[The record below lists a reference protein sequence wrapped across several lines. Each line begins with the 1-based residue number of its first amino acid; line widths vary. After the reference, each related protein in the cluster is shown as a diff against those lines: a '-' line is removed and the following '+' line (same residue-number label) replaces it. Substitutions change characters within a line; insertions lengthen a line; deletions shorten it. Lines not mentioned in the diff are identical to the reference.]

1 MRKKSI
7 TLFAAMFAA
16 MYTMAAVTIT
26 TSAKTFDKD
35 GGAASVVVQG
45 SGTWT
50 ATSDSSWIVI
60 KQGTSGSGAGSCV
73 YIVNANATA
82 DTRIGHLTIGG
93 NTYTITQ
100 YGYTATISPSS
111 ASFDRNGG
119 SGTISVTVDAGIS
132 WTAKSNNDWI
142 SVTPQSGTSVGV
154 VSYSVN
160 SYDGVVSRVG
170 SITIGGKTFTVNQT
184 GADVSLSPEQVSK
197 GEDADI
203 IAVTVTAL
211 ATTKWTVVP
220 NASWISVVDKAT
232 GYGDYVL
239 TLAINANPSFERRTG
254 TVSIGSAIFTIV
266 QEGTETA
273 SLSITPEKAEAAASG
288 AYGNV
293 AVYATPDATWTAEST
308 EPWLSISEGKSG
320 AGNGNIKYI
329 ASANPTLSTR
339 TGQIIV
345 TPPHKVIEPDLYR
358 GLLFWIKD
366 QKNIEG
372 NELRQ
377 TTLPLSTVLDGSK
390 AIKFSGYGIPRSET
404 SAFSFALSFKVGEL
418 NCINRLFQLGRTPRH
433 FYLDEE
439 NILHFDRST
448 YLRTVDWKA
457 TKANTWYTIV
467 VSHDAGV
474 NTSGKF
480 TIYIGE
486 KDGKLEKVYS
496 NSEGAFFNCNNLD
509 GLGYSFVLGQ
519 TDSPS
524 SGYLTSG
531 QFANIRFWM
540 RTLSDEECEMVDVNQ
555 SMAMTED
562 DIPLGAPSGVKWD
575 FYPLDGNAYRTKN
588 TSMAALAQNTILTNW
603 TDSADRYGAKRSA
616 VTSTG
621 DGRVTITGFET
632 LFDGSYTLNNGK
644 SLTYNSGDYSYSYNH
659 NYYPF
664 PVTSKSGSEID
675 ATYALWV
682 KIDALPSTGN
692 AELLSRTVSVYTDS
706 YGTEV
711 SPQVINK
718 SLKLCVSNVGK
729 LVLSGSGITT
739 TTFPKVVTP
748 EVWHHIALIGKA
760 TSSIQVFL
768 DGSEIGN
775 IPSSMT
781 LGYLP
786 PVDRRFQYR
795 ANNIYVKGSIDDC
808 NATFILG
815 GWDGAA
821 DGLTFF
827 HSALTSAQVRELYE
841 KQRVQYVVHTVTQG
855 IQSAQLNK
863 NKVTVP
869 AEGYSGAVSLTLAQS
884 VQWTAVEN
892 SDWIHVIGDT
902 EGAGSADI
910 SFVVDANPAVTA
922 RTGSFTVA
930 GKKVTVVQNGLRA
943 SVECEDTSFGVESD
957 SGILWV
963 ETEGGGTWTASTDV
977 DWIHLFEESG
987 TGSTPVMF
995 VVDDYTTTTQ
1005 SRTGTITIAG
1015 KKVVITQ
1022 QGYELSIDPKVADVG
1037 SNAGAGQFGVA
1048 APIDAVWEAIADCDW
1063 ITIIGARTGIGDG
1076 IIQYTIADNLTGE
1089 TRTGRIV
1096 VGGKT
1101 YTITQRTTLPL
1112 TTRTVGSGSVTGA
1125 GNYNQGTQ
1133 VILKA
1138 IPAQGYE
1145 FSHWSGDAV
1154 GVTDSVKI
1162 DMDTAKNVTATFI
1175 PEAAAQVLAE
1185 KKAAQ
1190 GGFYTRDQIHALEV
1204 GNLVLDVD
1212 SASGTARVGVQLME
1226 TSDLSDPNSWK
1237 PVNMTQGNLDVGNDG
1252 TVGLNVKATGN
1263 AKFFKVV
1270 VPEK

>member
-7 TLFAAMFAA
+7 TLFAAIFAA

-45 SGTWT
+45 SGDWT

-73 YIVNANATA
+73 YIVNANVTA

-100 YGYTATISPSS
+100 HGYTAAISPAS
-111 ASFDRNGG
+111 ASFNRNGG
-119 SGTISVTVDAGIS
+119 NGTISVTVDAGIS
-132 WTAKSNNDWI
+132 WTAKPNNDWI
-142 SVTPQSGTSVGV
+142 TVSPQSGVSVGS
-154 VSYSVN
+154 VSYSV
-160 SYDGVVSRVG
+160 SPYDGVVSRVG

-184 GADVSLSPEQVSK
+184 GADVALSPKQVSK
-197 GEDADI
+197 SEDADI
-203 IAVTVTAL
+203 IALTVTAL
-211 ATTKWTVVP
+211 STTKWTVVP
-220 NASWISVVDKAT
+220 NVSWISVVDKAT

-273 SLSITPEKAEAAASG
+273 SLSITPEKANASASG

-308 EPWLSISEGKSG
+308 ESWLSISEGKTG

-329 ASANPTLSTR
+329 ASANPTLSER
-339 TGQIIV
+339 TGRIIV
-345 TPPHKVIEPDLYR
+345 TPPHRTIEPDLYR
-358 GLLFWIKD
+358 GLVCWITN
-366 QKNIEG
+366 QENIVGTEW
-372 NELRQ
+372 RK
-377 TTLPLSTVLDGSK
+377 TRYPLDKEYDGSFYNTITGAPLPK
-390 AIKFSGYGIPRSET
+390 LSEGT
-404 SAFSFALSFKVGEL
+404 ESALSFSFKIVEP
-418 NCINRLFQLGRTPRH
+418 NCINRLISIDEGHQFTLYINENNQFAYATANTPNGLV
-433 FYLDEE
+433 FPNAPPIVE
-439 NILHFDRST
+439 
-448 YLRTVDWKA
+448 
-457 TKANTWYTIV
+457 NTWYTV
-467 VSHDAGV
+467 VINQKKEASQGSEFYLGRKNSNDLTLISK
-474 NTSGKF
+474 NW
-480 TIYIGE
+480 IGTYY
-486 KDGKLEKVYS
+486 KY
-496 NSEGAFFNCNNLD
+496 AFPKWR
-509 GLGYSFVLGQ
+509 LGYGFY
-519 TDSPS
+519 PS
-524 SGYLTSG
+524 KGRLTNG
-531 QFANIRFWM
+531 EIGDIRIWN
-540 RTLSDEECEMVDVNQ
+540 RALSDIECRQVNKIA
-555 SMAMTED
+555 AMSED
-562 DIPLGAPSGVKWD
+562 DIPLGAPNGVMWD

-588 TSMAALAQNTILTNW
+588 TSMAALAQNTVLTNW
-603 TDSADRYGAKRSA
+603 IDSADRYGAKRSA

-621 DGRVTITGFET
+621 DGKVTITGFET

-644 SLTYNSGDYSYSYNH
+644 ELNDLSGNHSYMRWYM
-659 NYYPF
+659 YYPF
-664 PVTSKSGSEID
+664 PAKANLGAEESASYSVWLKVNSLPAVGSVNLFTRIVTNTDGDNNE
-675 ATYALWV
+675 V
-682 KIDALPSTGN
+682 EPQTGN
-692 AELLSRTVSVYTDS
+692 KILTLS
-706 YGTEV
+706 
-711 SPQVINK
+711 
-718 SLKLCVSNVGK
+718 LSNTGK
-729 LVLSGSGITT
+729 LTLSGSGISS
-739 TTFPKVVTP
+739 TTFDRSVSIN
-748 EVWHHIALIGKA
+748 EWHMLTIVGKSKA
-760 TSSIQVFL
+760 SIVAYL
-768 DGSEIGN
+768 DGVELGN
-775 IPSSMT
+775 IPSSMI

-786 PVDRRFQYR
+786 PIDRSSF
-795 ANNIYVKGSIDDC
+795 GSILYSDVRPC
-808 NATFILG
+808 ATFTLG

-827 HSALTSAQVRELYE
+827 HSALTSAQVKELYE

-855 IQSAQLNK
+855 IQSAQLSK
-863 NKVTVP
+863 TKVTVP
-869 AEGYSGAVSLTLAQS
+869 ADGYSGSVSLTLAQS
-884 VQWTAVEN
+884 VQWTTVEN
-892 SDWIHVIGDT
+892 SNWIHIIGNT

-910 SFVVDANPAVTA
+910 SFVVDANPAVTS
-922 RTGSFTVA
+922 RTGSFTIA
-930 GKKVTVVQNGLRA
+930 GKKVTVVQEGLRS

-957 SGILWV
+957 SGIVWV

-1112 TTRTVGSGSVTGA
+1112 TTQTVGSGSVTGA

-1133 VILKA
+1133 VTLKA
-1138 IPAQGYE
+1138 IPSQGYE

-1154 GVTDSVKI
+1154 GVADSVKI

-1212 SASGTARVGVQLME
+1212 SVSGTARVGVQLME
-1226 TSDLSDPNSWK
+1226 TSDLSNPNSWK

-1270 VPEK
+1270 VPKK